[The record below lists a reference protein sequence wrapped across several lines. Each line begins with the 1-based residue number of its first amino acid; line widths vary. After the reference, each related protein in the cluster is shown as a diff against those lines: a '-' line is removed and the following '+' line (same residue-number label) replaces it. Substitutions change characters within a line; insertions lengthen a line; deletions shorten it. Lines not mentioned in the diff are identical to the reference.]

1 MDNETDVLAVLAI
14 PVIVQEEDIVSPA
27 PNHRDTLP
35 VKMFGTF
42 GSVWSKTALAEVGGS
57 LP

>member
-27 PNHRDTLP
+27 PNHRDSMHSGNICFIIHCGHLNN
-35 VKMFGTF
+35 V
-42 GSVWSKTALAEVGGS
+42 
-57 LP
+57 